1 MPILGIIA
9 SAISGNLF
17 APSGAYDSIATSTPA
32 GNNAITFSSIAA
44 TYKHLQ
50 VRYIARTSLASLGF
64 AGMTINFNSDTG
76 SNYAYHRLY
85 GNGSSAVADAGATQ
99 TAAYVGGAANANN
112 LAGEF
117 VAGIVDILDYT
128 STSKNKTVRGLY
140 GGDDNTNG
148 GSGVVHLNSG
158 LYYAT
163 PAAIT
168 SVTFTLGSGQTFAT
182 NSHFAL
188 YGVKGD

>member
-1 MPILGIIA
+1 MSILPGIYA
-9 SAISGNLF
+9 SQITGHLF
-17 APSGAYDSIATSTPA
+17 TAGTFDSIATATPA
-32 GNNAITFSSIAA
+32 GNTSVTFSAITSG
-44 TYKHLQ
+44 YKHLQ
-50 VRYIARTSLASLGF
+50 IRYISRSSLVALGF
-64 AGMTINFNSDTG
+64 AGLTINFNGDTG

-85 GNGSSAVADAGATQ
+85 GNGGSAAADSGSTQ
-99 TAAYVGGAANANN
+99 TTSYIGGAAAASN
-112 LAGEF
+112 LANEF

-128 STSKNKTVRGLY
+128 STSKNKTVRALW

-148 GSGVVHLNSG
+148 ASGTIHLDSG
-158 LYYAT
+158 LWYAT

-188 YGVKGD
+188 YGIKG